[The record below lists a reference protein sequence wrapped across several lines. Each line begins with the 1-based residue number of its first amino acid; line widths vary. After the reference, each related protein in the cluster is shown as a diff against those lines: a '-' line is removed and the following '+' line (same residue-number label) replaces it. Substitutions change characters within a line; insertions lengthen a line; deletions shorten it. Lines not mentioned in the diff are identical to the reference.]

1 MEKYIIGIDSG
12 TTSMKA
18 VAFDL
23 QGNEICKKAFP
34 LTGIFPE
41 ENRYEEDMDEI
52 WEKASLCIKDISS
65 RLPKDNIIGIGIT
78 AQGDGL
84 WLVDEDIKPVRN
96 GICFCD
102 GRAADIVERWVE
114 SGVCDELFKLTGTR
128 VFTGNQNCIVKW
140 MDENE
145 QKSLADAKYFLHL
158 KDYLFYKFTGKIT
171 TDTTDQS
178 LIFVD
183 QNTRQ
188 YMDQAFELCGLEKY
202 REKYPP
208 LKSAKENAFK
218 ILPELADELGVSR
231 DVLIT
236 SGPMDVSACAL
247 GSGVV
252 ESGHCCSII
261 GTAALHEMVL
271 DKPLQDDIRAG
282 MTITH
287 VMENRWLRL
296 MASLAGTPNLNWF
309 IDTFGKHLVNDI
321 KSTGGN
327 LYEHIESL
335 IKNVPIGAQGVLY
348 HPYLLAGGERAP
360 FTDARARASFTGLS
374 VKHGFAEIMRSVYEG
389 VAYAMLDCYNHMP
402 LKIKSVTLCGGGA
415 GSTFWC
421 QMFADVLGT
430 RIMTVNGE
438 ELGAKGA
445 IMNNAVVQNVYT
457 DYNQAASEMI
467 KVTKVYE
474 PDLEKHKE
482 YFKFYDLYKKTY
494 QLISDSWKLRASIL
508 NL

>member
-1 MEKYIIGIDSG
+1 MNQYIIGIDSG
-12 TTSMKA
+12 TTSIKA
-18 VAFDL
+18 VVFDL
-23 QGNEICKKAFP
+23 LGNEVGKKALP

-41 ENRYEEDMDEI
+41 ENRYEEDMNEI
-52 WEKASLCIKDISS
+52 WEKASVCIRGVASS
-65 RLPKDNIIGIGIT
+65 LPKDSIAGIGIT

-84 WLVDEDIKPVRN
+84 WLVDKNTRPVRN

-102 GRAADIVERWVE
+102 GRAVSIVDRWVE

-145 QKSLADAKYFLHL
+145 PESLSKAAYFLHL
-158 KDYLFYKFTGKIT
+158 KDYLFYMMTGEIT

-188 YMDQAFELCGLEKY
+188 YMDKVFELCGLEKY
-202 REKYPP
+202 RKKYP
-208 LKSAKENAFK
+208 LLRQARDNVLK
-218 ILPELADELGVSR
+218 ILPGLADEWGLSHDVMVS
-231 DVLIT
+231 

-271 DKPLQDDIRAG
+271 DKPLQDDIKAG

-296 MASLAGTPNLNWF
+296 MASLAGTPNINW
-309 IDTFGKHLVNDI
+309 IVDTLGMSLTREAEAAGKNIYDYMEGMI
-321 KSTGGN
+321 RD
-327 LYEHIESL
+327 
-335 IKNVPIGAQGVLY
+335 VPIGASGVLY
-348 HPYLLAGGERAP
+348 HPYLLTGGERAP

-374 VKHGFAEIMRSVYEG
+374 VKHGLPEIIRSVYEG
-389 VAYAMLDCYNHMP
+389 VAYAMLDCYRHMP
-402 LKIKSVTLCGGGA
+402 RQIESVTVCGGGA
-415 GSTFWC
+415 GSAFWC
-421 QMFADVLGT
+421 QMFADALGT
-430 RIMTVNGE
+430 RIITVKGE

-445 IMNNAVVQNVYT
+445 MLNNAVVQGFYS
-457 DYNQAASEMI
+457 DYSEAAS
-467 KVTKVYE
+467 KVVEVDKTYE
-474 PDLEKHKE
+474 PDLAKHNE
-482 YFKFYDLYKKTY
+482 YLKFYELYKKTY
-494 QLISDSWKLRASIL
+494 QLIAETWKLRGALL